1 MIFETAL
8 DVVMK
13 SEIVTLLQRVGTLLG
28 LQRVI
33 YYLFVLHLPA
43 PFSVSQTM

>member
-13 SEIVTLLQRVGTLLG
+13 SEIVTLLQRVGTCSVFSVLF
-28 LQRVI
+28 I
-33 YYLFVLHLPA
+33 YLFVLHLPA
-43 PFSVSQTM
+43 PFSVTQTM